1 MESKKENE
9 RRHWKRSDS
18 QLETESTE
26 ERERETASKGS
37 NGKPTEESLNLVIEM
52 AGVHW
57 PQTYKTKTHLS
68 FFLFCFGRVQKTHN
82 KQKEREIRADHSIP
96 FFREEVKR
104 TSKRILKNK
113 IKTKQKKKKE
123 EISDTT
129 HMKPFDDGKQKEK
142 KEKKKIVYLSREV
155 AKEARNKN
163 TGGGGGGG
171 G

>member
-1 MESKKENE
+1 CIG
-9 RRHWKRSDS
+9 RRRTKRR
-18 QLETESTE
+18 LI
-26 ERERETASKGS
+26 
-37 NGKPTEESLNLVIEM
+37 SL
-52 AGVHW
+52 
-57 PQTYKTKTHLS
+57 
-68 FFLFCFGRVQKTHN
+68 FFLFCFVLAACKKHT

-123 EISDTT
+123 ISDTA
-129 HMKPFDDGKQKEK
+129 HMKPFDDGKQNK
-142 KEKKKIVYLSREV
+142 KKRKKKIVYLSREV

-171 G
+171 GGG

>member
-1 MESKKENE
+1 
-9 RRHWKRSDS
+9 HWKRSDS

-26 ERERETASKGS
+26 EREREAASKGS

-68 FFLFCFGRVQKTHN
+68 FFLFCFVLAACKKHT

-123 EISDTT
+123 ISDTA
-129 HMKPFDDGKQKEK
+129 HMKPFDDGKQNK
-142 KEKKKIVYLSREV
+142 KKRKKKIVYLSRE
-155 AKEARNKN
+155 
-163 TGGGGGGG
+163 
-171 G
+171 